1 MHLLLRELFKDTPPA
16 MESGMKEEEKSP
28 APGGIQTHDL
38 QITRGV
44 LYSCATTAALWKAF
58 LLQEIIVS
66 DHYGVNLL
74 PICSEWLARGLIIV
88 IEFARVSFSAVT
100 FVTQ

>member
-1 MHLLLRELFKDTPPA
+1 MHLLLRELFKDTPLA

-44 LYSCATTAALWKAF
+44 LYSCATTAAL
-58 LLQEIIVS
+58 
-66 DHYGVNLL
+66 
-74 PICSEWLARGLIIV
+74 
-88 IEFARVSFSAVT
+88 
-100 FVTQ
+100 